1 MIYDKGKRLIAAAIC
16 ALLLFSAMPFQ
27 TVIASDIQDNQNN
40 QTNVETQQQGNTT
53 QKDTEQVE
61 VSNDNQDLIE
71 GNENA
76 QMPMDSQKDFEGNV
90 QDENDF
96 INQEN
101 LPTEDVKINYIYVE
115 SPYLETP
122 AEEKVV
128 LSIGEGNENI
138 SDITLISER

>member
-27 TVIASDIQDNQNN
+27 MVSASDIQDNQND

-71 GNENA
+71 GNENDTDA
-76 QMPMDSQKDFEGNV
+76 QGFAEGFEGNV
-90 QDENDF
+90 QDEM
-96 INQEN
+96 
-101 LPTEDVKINYIYVE
+101 IY
-115 SPYLETP
+115 
-122 AEEKVV
+122 
-128 LSIGEGNENI
+128 
-138 SDITLISER
+138 

>member
-27 TVIASDIQDNQNN
+27 MVSASDIQDNQND

-76 QMPMDSQKDFEGNV
+76 QMPKDSQKDFECPR
-90 QDENDF
+90 DC
-96 INQEN
+96 
-101 LPTEDVKINYIYVE
+101 PSEDAVTARTTKIYG
-115 SPYLETP
+115 TMGQ
-122 AEEKVV
+122 
-128 LSIGEGNENI
+128 SISIEV
-138 SDITLISER
+138 